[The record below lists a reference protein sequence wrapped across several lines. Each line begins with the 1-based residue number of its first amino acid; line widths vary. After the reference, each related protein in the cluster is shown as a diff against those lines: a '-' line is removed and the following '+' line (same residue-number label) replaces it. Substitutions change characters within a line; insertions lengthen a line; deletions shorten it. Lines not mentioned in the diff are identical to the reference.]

1 MPMIG
6 SMDYDEACAAK
17 VTRAQALAE
26 IAKHDI
32 GEPDAAALFFQEV
45 GDRPEYTGAEVLNWL
60 GY

>member
-1 MPMIG
+1 M
-6 SMDYDEACAAK
+6 SYDEAVEA
-17 VTRAQALAE
+17 TISRAQALRE